1 MLEGTITDRVILKG
15 MQFYGH
21 HGVLPQERELG
32 WHFEVDVEMGLD
44 LERAGREDDI
54 SFTVDYAEVFKV
66 VEKLATGSSYHLL
79 EAVAEAVARGILECF
94 PVKEVSI
101 RVKKTAAPFKGAY
114 RYMAV
119 EIRRQ
124 RSSSVEL

>member
-1 MLEGTITDRVILKG
+1 MDRIILKG

-32 WHFEVDVEMGLD
+32 WRFEIDVEMGLD
-44 LERAGREDDI
+44 LKKAGREDDI

-66 VEKLATGSSYHLL
+66 VEGRATGSSYHLL
-79 EAVAEAVARGILECF
+79 EAIAEAVAQGILECF
-94 PVKEVSI
+94 PVEEVAVG
-101 RVKKTAAPFKGAY
+101 VKKVAAPFKGTY
-114 RYMAV
+114 EYMAV

-124 RSSSVEL
+124 RSTNVEL